1 MIWEF
6 TYQRL
11 FLAFFK
17 AASNVVSSTG
27 YSLSCL
33 KGLRFAKATRKLYY
47 SSRINPN
54 KVSPSG
60 FLIIRWGVFFFLF
73 FFEIRLYFQVFF
85 QIRKKKTLQTKG
97 IRLYFQVF
105 FLVARTIMVTV
116 FWNRKKKKQEEKNC
130 QFGIRLYFQV
140 FFQAFFL
147 FPLSFFSFLS
157 LRREM
162 GKTIPEMES
171 AYIFRFSSKST
182 SQGKSAYIFRFS
194 FPLFVSRSLPF
205 LFSQN
210 NGYHRGESFF
220 ASVWVRLQVFAR
232 LANSVDCASIAHIR
246 FEHYFSIK
254 TTARQAARPTI
265 FFFFGLLHG

>member
-1 MIWEF
+1 
-6 TYQRL
+6 
-11 FLAFFK
+11 
-17 AASNVVSSTG
+17 
-27 YSLSCL
+27 
-33 KGLRFAKATRKLYY
+33 
-47 SSRINPN
+47 
-54 KVSPSG
+54 
-60 FLIIRWGVFFFLF
+60 VFFFLV

-85 QIRKKKTLQTKG
+85 QIRKKDSPNKRNPPIFSGFLPSRKNNHGYG
-97 IRLYFQVF
+97 IL
-105 FLVARTIMVTV
+105 
-116 FWNRKKKKQEEKNC
+116 KSKKKQEEKNC

-220 ASVWVRLQVFAR
+220 ASV
-232 LANSVDCASIAHIR
+232 
-246 FEHYFSIK
+246 
-254 TTARQAARPTI
+254 
-265 FFFFGLLHG
+265 

>member
-1 MIWEF
+1 
-6 TYQRL
+6 
-11 FLAFFK
+11 
-17 AASNVVSSTG
+17 
-27 YSLSCL
+27 
-33 KGLRFAKATRKLYY
+33 
-47 SSRINPN
+47 
-54 KVSPSG
+54 
-60 FLIIRWGVFFFLF
+60 LF

-85 QIRKKKTLQTKG
+85 QIRKKDSPNKRNPPIFSGFLPSRKNNHGYG
-97 IRLYFQVF
+97 ILKS
-105 FLVARTIMVTV
+105 
-116 FWNRKKKKQEEKNC
+116 KKKTGREKLPIWNPPI
-130 QFGIRLYFQV
+130 FSGFLPS
-140 FFQAFFL
+140 FFL

-220 ASVWVRLQVFAR
+220 ASV
-232 LANSVDCASIAHIR
+232 
-246 FEHYFSIK
+246 
-254 TTARQAARPTI
+254 
-265 FFFFGLLHG
+265 